1 MVKRFEDDPE
11 WSFSDSEQRMQ
22 WPYNAWFRSFIGVRI
37 RYSFVRTYWER
48 DMAELVT
55 LEKLSIEE
63 QDPVPAR
70 LSGEDRQAFA
80 CILRA
85 DYPRLMTWLDAVGD
99 QAAAQLFCQQAGLTP
114 QQLKG
119 VLQKIYRYL
128 PTGAQMRQL
137 VEKED
142 ALRQGYVDVLVK
154 YRLGNSLALL
164 EAGRTRPGRQ
174 QLAAQ
179 TGIAEPDIL
188 DLVRRADLTRLHL
201 MGGGMVR
208 TSWALGFTGLA
219 ALKRANAQDYYDACL
234 AYYNRTAKGKPFD
247 MTMQNCVSHIARM
260 KTALEIVEE

>member
-1 MVKRFEDDPE
+1 MAKRIEHDPV
-11 WSFSDSEQRMQ
+11 WSFSDPEQRMQ
-22 WPYNAWFRSFIGVRI
+22 WPYNSWFRSFIGARI
-37 RYSFVRTYWER
+37 CYSFVRTYWER

-55 LEKLSIEE
+55 LEKMSVEE

-70 LSGEDRQAFA
+70 LIGEDRQVFA

-85 DYPRLMTWLDAVGD
+85 GYTRLMSWLDVVDD
-99 QAAAQLFCQQAGLTP
+99 QAAAQTFCQQAGLAP
-114 QQLKG
+114 QKFKG

-137 VEKED
+137 VDKED

-154 YRLGNSLALL
+154 HRLGNSLALL
-164 EAGRTRPGRQ
+164 EAGRKCIGRQ
-174 QLAAQ
+174 QLAVQ

-208 TSWALGFTGLA
+208 TSWALGFKGLA

-260 KTALEIVEE
+260 KTAMEIVEE